1 MCPLGRGASSFS
13 ITNFNNMS
21 IFLTGGRSNG
31 GVLNS
36 VSSYSIAENEWREEP
51 ELKHARISHSSC
63 SHGEY
68 VYVFAGMSKHKVSKI
83 RHFVSSVESL
93 KVGSNQ
99 EWQVILEHSRL
110 TRRDRPAV
118 AVLSDHTIACFGG
131 KKAF

>member
-68 VYVFAGMSKHKVSKI
+68 VYVFAGTS
-83 RHFVSSVESL
+83 RHEVSSVESL

-99 EWQVILEHSRL
+99 EWQVILEHSIL
-110 TRRDRPAV
+110 THRVRPAV

-131 KKAF
+131 EKSF